1 MNFNYQTETV
11 VEGSLQFVVPKLD
24 VYGVKGYREPSIKAP
39 VFYNPKMS
47 LNRDL
52 AIVVLLTH
60 YKSIN
65 NKLRVCEPM
74 AGTGVRGLR
83 FAALSEAVTDVV
95 LGDLNPHAVSL
106 ITYNLMQS
114 GFSSRAL
121 VHYMDANTLLSLH
134 SSPSKR
140 FDYIDIDPF
149 GSPTPFIDS
158 AIRSLRNRG
167 IIALTA
173 TDLGPLCGVHPKSCL
188 RKYYSKPLKTEY
200 SHELALRI
208 LIGTMV
214 SIAARYEYGVS
225 IPFSYYADHYIRV
238 YAKLEKG
245 LDKVDE
251 SLSKMGYIRH
261 CFGCLYRDYEYG
273 LFKVKNLKC
282 RSCGTNLSI
291 AGPLW
296 LGEISDSDF
305 CKSMI
310 DQIDIEKLSQR
321 KLAGK
326 LIWGIIREATMP
338 PTYYRIDKLCD
349 KMGVPTPSKRLV
361 INNIITHGFDVTGT
375 HFSPH
380 GIKTNAPI
388 KVMRDAIL
396 DGLKCQNQ

>member
-11 VEGSLQFVVPKLD
+11 TEGSLHFVVPKIA
-24 VYGVKGYREPSIKAP
+24 VYGIKGYSEPSIKAP

-52 AIVVLLTH
+52 AIVVLLAY

-65 NKLRVCEPM
+65 EKLRVCEPM

-83 FAALSEAVTDVV
+83 FAALSEAVMEVV

-106 ITYNLMQS
+106 ITYNIMQS
-114 GFSSRAL
+114 GFSSKAS

-134 SSPSKR
+134 SSPFKR
-140 FDYIDIDPF
+140 FNYVDIDPF

-158 AIRSLRNRG
+158 AIRALRNGG

-200 SHELALRI
+200 SHEIALRI
-208 LIGTMV
+208 LIGTLV
-214 SIAARYEYGVS
+214 SIAARYKYGVS

-251 SLSKMGYIRH
+251 SLNKMGFIRH
-261 CFGCLYRDYEYG
+261 CFRCMYRDYEYG
-273 LFKVKNLKC
+273 LFKVRNLKC
-282 RSCGTNLSI
+282 CSCRSNLSI

-296 LGEISDSDF
+296 LGEISDTEF

-310 DQIDIEKLSQR
+310 DQIEIEKLSEK
-321 KLAGK
+321 KLVGK
-326 LIWGIIREATMP
+326 LIWNIMREVTMP

-361 INNIITHGFDVTGT
+361 INNIITNGFNVTGT

-388 KVMRDAIL
+388 EVMRDAIL
-396 DGLKCQNQ
+396 ECLKGQNQ